1 MTCEDC
7 KFYEKECDVHFHQEL
22 MGRKRVLKICEIFY
36 PKKPRFIEAN
46 ILVNDLLEAEAN
58 GGMGT
63 VVARTLVRYVKRSK
77 TVDAVEVV
85 RCEHCVHSLGDGWI
99 CGGPSFTMPSHPT
112 YPDAF
117 CSYGERK
124 GHGI

>member
-1 MTCEDC
+1 MRMIDADKLRT
-7 KFYEKECDVHFHQEL
+7 KAFVDVDSGEPFIGLQEL
-22 MGRKRVLKICEIFY
+22 D
-36 PKKPRFIEAN
+36 EAP
-46 ILVNDLLEAEAN
+46 
-58 GGMGT
+58 
-63 VVARTLVRYVKRSK
+63 

-85 RCEHCVHSLGDGWI
+85 RCEHCVHSLSDGWI

-124 GHGI
+124 YE